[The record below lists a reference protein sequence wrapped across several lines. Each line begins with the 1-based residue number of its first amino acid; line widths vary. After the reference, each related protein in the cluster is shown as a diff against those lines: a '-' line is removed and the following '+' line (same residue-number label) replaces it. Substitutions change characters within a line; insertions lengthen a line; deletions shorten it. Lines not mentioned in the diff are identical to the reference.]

1 MNINSLQRI
10 VLTIAQARGV
20 DPALRMIV
28 GGLAEQSGLALV
40 RNWLIRP
47 GYESRPQDQTLLTRS
62 SILNTR
68 CEQGVAN

>member
-1 MNINSLQRI
+1 MNIDSLQRI

-20 DPALRMIV
+20 DPVPRMMV
-28 GGLAEQSGLALV
+28 GGLAEQPGPFA

-47 GYESRPQDQTLLTRS
+47 GYESGPQDHSSLPRC

>member
-1 MNINSLQRI
+1 MNIDSLQRI

-28 GGLAEQSGLALV
+28 GGLTEQPDLALA
-40 RNWLIRP
+40 RNWLIGP
-47 GYESRPQDQTLLTRS
+47 GCESGPQDDASLPRS

>member
-28 GGLAEQSGLALV
+28 GGLAEQPGLALV
-40 RNWLIRP
+40 PNWLIRP
-47 GYESRPQDQTLLTRS
+47 GYESRPQDQTSLPRS
-62 SILNTR
+62 SILNTL